1 MSFFAV
7 RNQVLERSEQPPVG
21 AAPLALQGAALLPP
35 LISALHENFAA
46 WAMVGACPGPVH
58 AARLWIGRD
67 GTPFFHFAP
76 DNRPRPLHQ
85 VGLAPDLAAWLVLLD
100 QWMETFVVV
109 ARARSVWSP
118 AQLAA
123 ALPYTS
129 PAFLPPPLLAHNAN
143 NWRRVAVALALAV
156 ADGPLRGTPTNR
168 HWAKPP
174 KLTQGAPAA

>member
-7 RNQVLERSEQPPVG
+7 RNQALEHSKQPPAG
-21 AAPLALQGAALLPP
+21 ATPLSLQGAALLPP

-46 WAMVGACPGPVH
+46 WAEVGLCPGPVH
-58 AARLWIGRD
+58 AERLWIGRD
-67 GTPFFHFAP
+67 GTPFFRFAP
-76 DNRPRPLHQ
+76 ESGPQLLRQ

-109 ARARSVWSP
+109 ARARNVWSP

-129 PAFLPPPLLAHNAN
+129 PAFLPPALIAHDGD
-143 NWRRVAVALALAV
+143 NWQRVAVALALAV
-156 ADGPLRGTPTNR
+156 ADGPLRGAPTNR
-168 HWAKPP
+168 HWAKPQ
-174 KLTQGAPAA
+174 TRAQGAPVT